1 MTRAEYRKLTQDK
14 QRELARR
21 LQETAEAM
29 SQLYDFEVRVAIC
42 KACRVPVIVAVQ
54 PPPKPDKPFWQVDNK
69 EIGDF
74 YRKKIPPYYCVD
86 CRGS

>member
-21 LQETAEAM
+21 LQEMAEAM
-29 SQLYDFEVRVAIC
+29 SQLYGSEVRVAVC
-42 KACRVPVIVAVQ
+42 KTCRVPVIVAVQ
-54 PPPKPDKPFWQVDNK
+54 PPPKPDKPFWQVDDK
-69 EIGDF
+69 EITF

-86 CRGS
+86 CSP